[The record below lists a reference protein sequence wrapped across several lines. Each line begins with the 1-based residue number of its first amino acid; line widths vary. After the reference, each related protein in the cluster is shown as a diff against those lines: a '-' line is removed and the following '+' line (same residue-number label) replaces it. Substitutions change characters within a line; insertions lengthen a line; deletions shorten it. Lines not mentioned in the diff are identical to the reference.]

1 MLHSPPRGT
10 AWRDLACVAAAAVAV
25 LGLAYATGS
34 PGLRWSDEFVYAVV
48 GRNLA
53 EGRGF
58 ISNFYNPDA
67 ILAKGFPLGDVHMP
81 GHSLLL
87 AASFRLLGVGEAT
100 ALLPNQLSFILAAL
114 ILAALSHRA
123 FGRPAALQTAA
134 LFLVFPVQ
142 AAVANSAMSEP
153 TLVLITVLYLALW
166 CRARTRARLPLA
178 AALGLLLGLGATHR
192 ETFLVFLPTAC
203 YALWRWPRP
212 SRLRAFLV
220 FGAALAAWMALVFW
234 PLYQR
239 RAPFPHAFSDLVAA
253 GTGPRALL
261 GTMSNNVASSLAGVP
276 WWGGEAWQWA
286 NRAQHLTVAVA
297 LVVALRSS
305 GLRRELGLLA
315 AFVHAATFAG
325 LALVYPLLEWRSVR
339 MLVWS
344 IPPAL
349 VAIGAASWWAPA
361 PRRGRR
367 LAATLFLAAVGG
379 ASVAGTRWMAR
390 DRAAQHE
397 FGVAYAQYLARD
409 LAAFPPRLMIAPK
422 AYRYGWEAYP
432 VAVVVWDVTDL
443 GRVRALDHRLPID
456 AIVVREEER
465 RRFLRGLANDAY
477 RGEYQLARPEPFDG
491 KYYLFVNAARR
502 GAP

>member
-1 MLHSPPRGT
+1 MLQSLLRRT

-25 LGLAYATGS
+25 LGLAYTTGS

-58 ISNFYNPDA
+58 VSNFYNPDA
-67 ILAKGFPLGDVHMP
+67 ILANGFPLGDVHMP

-87 AASFRLLGVGEAT
+87 AASFRLLGVGETT
-100 ALLPNQLSFILAAL
+100 ALLPNQLSFIVGAL
-114 ILAALSHRA
+114 ILAGLSHRA
-123 FGRPAALQTAA
+123 FGRPAALQTGA

-153 TLVLITVLYLALW
+153 TLVLITVVYLALW
-166 CRARTRARLPLA
+166 CRARTRARLSLA

-212 SRLRAFLV
+212 ARLRAFLV
-220 FGAALAAWMALVFW
+220 FGATLAAWMALVFW

-239 RAPFPHAFSDLVAA
+239 RAPFPHALSDLVAA
-253 GTGPRALL
+253 ATGPRALL
-261 GTMSNNVASSLAGVP
+261 GAMADNVAASVAGFP

-286 NRAQHLTVAVA
+286 NRVQHLTAGVA

-305 GLRRELGLLA
+305 GLRREMGLLA
-315 AFVHAATFAG
+315 AFVHTVTFAG

-349 VAIGAASWWAPA
+349 VAIGAASWWG
-361 PRRGRR
+361 PRVGRR
-367 LAATLFLAAVGG
+367 VAAVLFLAALVG
-379 ASVAGTRWMAR
+379 ASVAGARWMAR

-397 FGVAYAQYLARD
+397 FGVAYAQYLFRH
-409 LAAFPPRLMIAPK
+409 LAGFSPRVLIAPK

-432 VAVVVWDVTDL
+432 VAVVVWDATDL
-443 GRVRALDHRLPID
+443 RRVRALEHRLPID
-456 AIVVREEER
+456 AIVVRQEER
-465 RRFLRGLANDAY
+465 RRFLRGLANEAY
-477 RGEYQLARPEPFDG
+477 RGEYQLASPEPFDG
-491 KYYLFVNAARR
+491 QYYLFVNTARR
-502 GAP
+502 GGP